1 MTGQVADV
9 SEVGLTERIANI
21 NIYMQEHMGL
31 TLSIG
36 NSDFI
41 ETKCNSQGGLLNGN
55 SIFCCSFLCCKFKT
69 NYLEPWKLNRT
80 DGTINEQQRCLKDPS
95 SCGDC

>member
-1 MTGQVADV
+1 MTGQVDV
-9 SEVGLTERIANI
+9 PEVGLTERIANI
-21 NIYMQEHMGL
+21 NMYMQEHMGL
-31 TLSIG
+31 KLSIG

-41 ETKCNSQGGLLNGN
+41 ETKCSSQGGLLNRN
-55 SIFCCSFLCCKFKT
+55 SVLIFCKFET

>member
-1 MTGQVADV
+1 MWVTHSGCHRCEIFFKRLFTNPQERMTGQVADV

-41 ETKCNSQGGLLNGN
+41 ETKCTSQGGLLNRN
-55 SIFCCSFLCCKFKT
+55 SFLLQVSLLQF
-69 NYLEPWKLNRT
+69 
-80 DGTINEQQRCLKDPS
+80 
-95 SCGDC
+95 